1 MRSYTILALNPGST
15 STKVALFHG
24 GECLRQDNLTH
35 AAEELKAF
43 PGVTEQYDF
52 RLAAVQDF
60 LASLG
65 DISIDAVVG
74 RGGLLHPLQS
84 GTYAVNERMI
94 ADLKAG
100 AQGEHASNLGGLLAH
115 GLAVERGIPSFIV
128 DPVAVDEM
136 DDVARISGH
145 PAITRRSLFHALNVK
160 AVARRAAGE
169 LRRPLAELNLV
180 MAHLGGGI
188 SIVPLKGGRAVDVN
202 NANEMGPF
210 SPERTGTLPAG
221 DLAALCFSGQ
231 FQLRE
236 LRREL
241 TGRGGMVA
249 YLGTND
255 AREAYG
261 RADAGD
267 YQAGLTMAAMAYQI
281 GKEIGAM
288 ATVMS
293 GRVDAI
299 VLTGGLA
306 HSSRLTEDIAQYV
319 SFIAPV
325 LVHPGEDEM
334 LALAEGA
341 HRVLAGE
348 ENALDYLGKQ

>member
-1 MRSYTILALNPGST
+1 MRPYNILALNPGST
-15 STKVALFHG
+15 STKVALFG
-24 GECLRQDNLTH
+24 GAACLKQENLTH
-35 AAEELKAF
+35 GAEELKAF
-43 PGVTEQYDF
+43 PGVVDQYHF
-52 RLAAVQDF
+52 RLAAVKDF
-60 LASLG
+60 VASLG
-65 DISIDAVVG
+65 EVEIDAVVG
-74 RGGLLHPLQS
+74 RGGLLHPLSS
-84 GTYAVNERMI
+84 GTYTVNEQMM
-94 ADLKAG
+94 ADLRQG
-100 AQGEHASNLGGLLAH
+100 VQGEHASNLGGLLAQ
-115 GLAVERGIPSFIV
+115 GLASEYNVPSFIV

-136 DDVARISGH
+136 DEVARISGH
-145 PAITRRSLFHALNVK
+145 PAIVRRSLFHALNVK
-160 AVARRAAGE
+160 AVARRAAADLGK
-169 LRRPLAELNLV
+169 PLSELNLV

-188 SIVPLKGGRAVDVN
+188 SIVPLCRGRAVDVN

-210 SPERTGTLPAG
+210 SPERTGTLPVG
-221 DLAALCFSGQ
+221 DLAALCFSGK
-231 FQLRE
+231 FDARE

-255 AREAYG
+255 AREAYA

-267 YQAGLTMAAMAYQI
+267 SEAALVMEAMAYQI

-288 ATVMS
+288 ATVLA
-293 GRVDAI
+293 GKVDAI

-306 HSSRLTEDIAQYV
+306 HSGRLTQDIAQYV
-319 SFIAPV
+319 NFIAPV

-348 ENALDYLGKQ
+348 EEAREYRGKQ